1 MDRTIHWENVYNTK
15 AANAVSWYREHL
27 ERSLEMIEAT
37 GVDLDANIIDV
48 GSGAST
54 LVDDLLARGYKNLT
68 VLDISA
74 VALENSKLRLGNA
87 ATSVSFLAADIT
99 TVALPEDFFDLW
111 HDRAVFHFLTRAED
125 RERYLENL
133 RRSLKPQGHVVI
145 ATFAEDG
152 PLKCSGLEVE
162 RYDVEKLVTTL
173 GPAFDLVEH
182 FRETHQTP
190 FDTLQNFVYAR
201 FVFRANDIAK
211 ARRQ

>member
-15 AANAVSWYREHL
+15 AANSVSWYREHL

-48 GSGAST
+48 GGGAST

-133 RRSLKPQGHVVI
+133 RRSLKPEGHVVI

-152 PLKCSGLEVE
+152 PLKCSGLDVE
-162 RYDVEKLVTTL
+162 RYDIEKLIDAL
-173 GPAFDLVEH
+173 GQGFELADHL
-182 FRETHQTP
+182 RETHQTP
-190 FDTLQNFVYAR
+190 FETTQSFLYAR
-201 FVFRANDIAK
+201 FVRKSEN
-211 ARRQ
+211 